1 MIAGR
6 PESGTIESHP
16 QPSLS
21 ISCHEGL
28 EFTAPVHVLVEPS
41 VLQARAATA
50 EMSLTRTVLMSSVG
64 RLLVVCVL
72 RASRGTAYSNKPH
85 HCLCLS
91 GQRTI
96 RSGTRALEQRGRS
109 ARARAAA
116 RSHPPEPHR
125 RPTPQ
130 TSHLAESPPRTATGT
145 GRVVVRSFWGGGRKV
160 WVCGTWEVRSADA
173 RRASPAG
180 RTMKALCAAGNGF
193 HIRADESGGTS
204 SSLRKSFPRL
214 DAGETR
220 CRASRTKKNAE
231 PKLSC
236 RSRIGS
242 NTGKRP

>member
-109 ARARAAA
+109 ARARGGAQPPTGATPSTDAADVA
-116 RSHPPEPHR
+116 PRRVASSHCHWHRSGG
-125 RPTPQ
+125 RPQ
-130 TSHLAESPPRTATGT
+130 FE
-145 GRVVVRSFWGGGRKV
+145 GGGRKV

>member
-96 RSGTRALEQRGRS
+96 RYTRSRNTAGAASARGGAPCGAQPPTGATPSTDAADVAPRRVASSHCHWHRSGGRPQFLGGRAEGVGLWDLGGPVRGR
-109 ARARAAA
+109 APGLA
-116 RSHPPEPHR
+116 R
-125 RPTPQ
+125 RP
-130 TSHLAESPPRTATGT
+130 HNESTLCGGERISYPR
-145 GRVVVRSFWGGGRKV
+145 GREWGH
-160 WVCGTWEVRSADA
+160 ELF
-173 RRASPAG
+173 SP
-180 RTMKALCAAGNGF
+180 
-193 HIRADESGGTS
+193 
-204 SSLRKSFPRL
+204 
-214 DAGETR
+214 
-220 CRASRTKKNAE
+220 
-231 PKLSC
+231 
-236 RSRIGS
+236 
-242 NTGKRP
+242 

>member
-96 RSGTRALEQRGRS
+96 RYTRSRNTAGAAS

-116 RSHPPEPHR
+116 RSHTVDR
-125 RPTPQ
+125 RRRRR
-130 TSHLAESPPRTATGT
+130 TSPSRLLALPLAQVGWSSAVSGGAGGRCGSVGPGRSGPRT
-145 GRVVVRSFWGGGRKV
+145 
-160 WVCGTWEVRSADA
+160 
-173 RRASPAG
+173 RAGPRPPA
-180 RTMKALCAAGNGF
+180 AQ
-193 HIRADESGGTS
+193 
-204 SSLRKSFPRL
+204 
-214 DAGETR
+214 
-220 CRASRTKKNAE
+220 
-231 PKLSC
+231 
-236 RSRIGS
+236 
-242 NTGKRP
+242 

>member
-96 RSGTRALEQRGRS
+96 RYTRSRNTQRGR
-109 ARARAAA
+109 RARAAARHAA

-145 GRVVVRSFWGGGRKV
+145 GRVVVRSLRGAGGR
-160 WVCGTWEVRSADA
+160 CGSVGPGRSGP
-173 RRASPAG
+173 RTRAGPRPPA
-180 RTMKALCAAGNGF
+180 AQ
-193 HIRADESGGTS
+193 
-204 SSLRKSFPRL
+204 
-214 DAGETR
+214 
-220 CRASRTKKNAE
+220 
-231 PKLSC
+231 
-236 RSRIGS
+236 
-242 NTGKRP
+242 

>member
-96 RSGTRALEQRGRS
+96 RYTGALEIQRGRR
-109 ARARAAA
+109 ARAR
-116 RSHPPEPHR
+116 R

-145 GRVVVRSFWGGGRKV
+145 GRVVVRSLRGAGGR
-160 WVCGTWEVRSADA
+160 CGSVGPGRCPVRGRAPGLA
-173 RRASPAG
+173 RRPHNESTLCGGERISYPRGREWGHELFSP
-180 RTMKALCAAGNGF
+180 
-193 HIRADESGGTS
+193 
-204 SSLRKSFPRL
+204 
-214 DAGETR
+214 
-220 CRASRTKKNAE
+220 
-231 PKLSC
+231 
-236 RSRIGS
+236 
-242 NTGKRP
+242 

>member
-1 MIAGR
+1 
-6 PESGTIESHP
+6 
-16 QPSLS
+16 
-21 ISCHEGL
+21 
-28 EFTAPVHVLVEPS
+28 
-41 VLQARAATA
+41 
-50 EMSLTRTVLMSSVG
+50 MSSVG

-85 HCLCLS
+85 HCSCVS

-96 RSGTRALEQRGRS
+96 RYTRSRNTAGAAS
-109 ARARAAA
+109 ARAQ
-116 RSHPPEPHR
+116 PHR